1 MLNQQGLGGLMKT
14 GLFAIVFLL
23 GGIAA
28 ARPAL
33 PKENPR
39 RQEKMSCHSIYR
51 QKMESLDVLPTTYV
65 TNTVGALTT
74 WVKDDLEWE
83 RIEAAVYAQDDEGNR
98 TADHS
103 IDQLRQ
109 RQIEKRDD
117 GLQIE
122 RTVVWTKYDTANRGS
137 WETEEFFAVHSRFED
152 GRKIILK
159 SFRNGIDVPD
169 RTLVRFEHRLGP
181 QRRLVVNVEKTP
193 YLEHRPDG
201 MIYEISRSET
211 SCLFELL

>member
-1 MLNQQGLGGLMKT
+1 MKAGLIAVVL
-14 GLFAIVFLL
+14 LSSSAVF
-23 GGIAA
+23 

-33 PKENPR
+33 PKETPF

-51 QKMESLDVLPTTYV
+51 QKMDSLDVLPTTYL
-65 TNTVGALTT
+65 TNTVGQMTT
-74 WVKDDLEWE
+74 WRQNEIEWS

-109 RQIEKRDD
+109 RQIEKLDESLR
-117 GLQIE
+117 IE
-122 RTVVWTKYDTANRGS
+122 RTVVWTKYSTANRGT
-137 WETEEFFAVHSRFED
+137 WETEEFFAVHSRLED
-152 GRKIILK
+152 GKKIVLK
-159 SFRNGIDVPD
+159 SFRNGVEVPD
-169 RTLVRFEHRLGP
+169 RTLAHFEHRHGP
-181 QRRLVVNVEKTP
+181 RRRLVIDVEKTP